1 MNTLP
6 ALARMIENLI
16 RFGTI
21 AETQMKPPRVR
32 VKTGELLTGWLPW
45 IALRAGADTDWDPP
59 TVDEQ
64 VILFSPSGQ
73 LANGIA
79 LTGIYSTA
87 HPANGEREGLHRR
100 TYRDGTVIEYDS
112 VAHHLNAVLADGG
125 TTNLVSTGGIS
136 IVGPITHQGDY
147 TQTGNQTVTGTVTVS
162 VDVVA
167 AGISLVKPRS
177 RHLTGLAISLES
189 TGNFHMYASVT
200 DGDEIDVYPPVLR
213 DIQGRLQPGSGVCS
227 GRKWC
232 HCH

>member
-1 MNTLP
+1 MLTANCRLPYYKSFTLHSCAGNATIGVMNNIP
-6 ALARMIENLI
+6 ALARMLENLI

-21 AETQMKPPRVR
+21 AETQMNPPRVR

-45 IALRAGADTDWDPP
+45 IALRAGADVDWDPP

-87 HPANGEREGLHRR
+87 HPANGDREGLHRR

-125 TTNLVSTGGIS
+125 TTNLVSSGGIT

-147 TQTGNQTVTGTVTVS
+147 TQTGNQTITGTVTVS
-162 VDVVA
+162 DDVLA
-167 AGISLVKPRS
+167 AGISLVKHTHGGVMP
-177 RHLTGLAISLES
+177 G
-189 TGNFHMYASVT
+189 GSVT
-200 DGDEIDVYPPVLR
+200 GAP
-213 DIQGRLQPGSGVCS
+213 Q
-227 GRKWC
+227 
-232 HCH
+232 

>member
-6 ALARMIENLI
+6 ALSRLLENLI

-21 AETQMKPPRVR
+21 AETQMRPPRVR
-32 VKTGELLTGWLPW
+32 VKTGGVLTAWLPW

-87 HPANGEREGLHRR
+87 NPANGEREGLHRR

-125 TTNLVSTGGIS
+125 TTNLICTGGIS

-167 AGISLVKPRS
+167 AGISLVK
-177 RHLTGLAISLES
+177 HTHG
-189 TGNFHMYASVT
+189 GVMK
-200 DGDEIDVYPPVLR
+200 
-213 DIQGRLQPGSGVCS
+213 GSAQTETPQ
-227 GRKWC
+227 
-232 HCH
+232 

>member
-1 MNTLP
+1 MNNLP
-6 ALARMIENLI
+6 ALARMLENLI

-21 AETQMKPPRVR
+21 AQTQMKPPRVR
-32 VKTGELLTGWLPW
+32 VKTGHLLTGWLPW

-79 LTGIYSTA
+79 LTGIYSTE

-112 VAHHLNAVLADGG
+112 VAHHLSAVLADGG
-125 TTNLVSTGGIS
+125 TTSLVSTGGITL
-136 IVGPITHQGDY
+136 VGPITHLGDY

-167 AGISLVKPRS
+167 AGISLVK
-177 RHLTGLAISLES
+177 HTHGGVMK
-189 TGNFHMYASVT
+189 GNAQTEV
-200 DGDEIDVYPPVLR
+200 P
-213 DIQGRLQPGSGVCS
+213 
-227 GRKWC
+227 K
-232 HCH
+232 

>member
-1 MNTLP
+1 MNDLP

-32 VKTGELLTGWLPW
+32 VKTGELLTAWLPW

-87 HPANGEREGLHRR
+87 NPANGNREGLHRR

-112 VAHHLNAVLADGG
+112 VAHHLNATLADGG
-125 TTNLVSTGGIS
+125 TTNLISTGGINL
-136 IVGPITHQGDY
+136 VGDITHKGDY
-147 TQTGNQTVTGTVTVS
+147 NQTGNQTVIGRVDVS
-162 VDVVA
+162 IDVVA
-167 AGISLVKPRS
+167 AGVSVVKHP
-177 RHLTGLAISLES
+177 HTGVKA
-189 TGNFHMYASVT
+189 G
-200 DGDEIDVYPPVLR
+200 GD
-213 DIQGRLQPGSGVCS
+213 QSGVPIPS
-227 GRKWC
+227 
-232 HCH
+232 